1 MAVTRRARNG
11 GDASANANTNA
22 GAGAGAG
29 TWRDENE
36 TSGALP
42 CTVSAIQ
49 STAGSGF
56 RLGEATKSRAVY
68 LKRIS
73 RCRLYLSLSKVSRS
87 FLADTGAGD
96 SRDVLDSEIDIKK
109 LSPDRPVIAKLS
121 FGSLSIAASWDS
133 ATAGYSL
140 HPIVISR

>member
-1 MAVTRRARNG
+1 

-36 TSGALP
+36 TSGALS

-49 STAGSGF
+49 STAGWF
-56 RLGEATKSRAVY
+56 PVEREATKSRAVY
-68 LKRIS
+68 FKRIS
-73 RCRLYLSLSKVSRS
+73 PCRRYLSPLKISRS
-87 FLADTGAGD
+87 FLADTGADD

-121 FGSLSIAASWDS
+121 FGSLSIAASWDF

-140 HPIVISR
+140 HPIIISR